1 MAYFGTRPRRTAMRK
16 LYHVYEADRDGS
28 DYFLFLECDSATEAM
43 RWVSQLSAQG
53 RRVRVRK
60 TRRA

>member
-1 MAYFGTRPRRTAMRK
+1 MRK
-16 LYHVYEADRDGS
+16 LYSVYEADRDGS

-43 RWVSQLSAQG
+43 RWMSQLSAQG

-60 TRRA
+60 TRSTPYT